1 MGERCLLWV
10 CFSKM
15 CVGFIYLPHIYHL
28 CLFLPSHVTVKLN
41 PPPPH
46 QTCIQ
51 HFSPPPPSFPLSSLW
66 SILLFLPSLST
77 MIAPASP
84 PATLLSLLSLLLSSC
99 PVLSAPAAPSSPSA
113 MSGRVVYKTFDTS
126 LTHLTVHRKTGEV
139 FVGAVNRVLKLSVNL
154 TELRSHMTGPVED
167 NAKCY
172 PPPSV
177 RACAHR
183 FVLHLSYLW
192 LSHTCRAHLPPV
204 SVPRL
209 EWSDNVNKLLLVDYT
224 GNRLVACGSIWQG
237 VCQFLRLEDLFKLG
251 EPHHRKE
258 HYLSGAREADGMAGK
273 LDERVWSGGDLPQA
287 GAPGVFRTYPKK
299 ACVPVCRCGRRR
311 G

>member
-1 MGERCLLWV
+1 M
-10 CFSKM
+10 
-15 CVGFIYLPHIYHL
+15 I
-28 CLFLPSHVTVKLN
+28 PS
-41 PPPPH
+41 P
-46 QTCIQ
+46 
-51 HFSPPPPSFPLSSLW
+51 SSLAPLLALLPL
-66 SILLFLPSLST
+66 LLFS
-77 MIAPASP
+77 SP
-84 PATLLSLLSLLLSSC
+84 I
-99 PVLSAPAAPSSPSA
+99 LSAPAAPPSPSVL
-113 MSGRVVYKTFDTS
+113 SGRVVYKTFDTS

-139 FVGAVNRVLKLSVNL
+139 FVGAVNRVLKLSANL

-183 FVLHLSYLW
+183 FVSPVHTVANTCLPESPHICTHLSVIHLGACSVIF
-192 LSHTCRAHLPPV
+192 LIPTEPSHSQPV
-204 SVPRL
+204 SLPRL

-273 LDERVWSGGDLPQA
+273 LDLM
-287 GAPGVFRTYPKK
+287 
-299 ACVPVCRCGRRR
+299 
-311 G
+311 

>member
-1 MGERCLLWV
+1 MARL
-10 CFSKM
+10 
-15 CVGFIYLPHIYHL
+15 
-28 CLFLPSHVTVKLN
+28 
-41 PPPPH
+41 
-46 QTCIQ
+46 
-51 HFSPPPPSFPLSSLW
+51 SP
-66 SILLFLPSLST
+66 
-77 MIAPASP
+77 
-84 PATLLSLLSLLLSSC
+84 LLSLLSLLLCSA
-99 PVLSAPAAPSSPSA
+99 PTLPAPAAPPSA
-113 MSGRVVYKTFDTS
+113 RLVSRSFDTS
-126 LTHLTVHRKTGEV
+126 LTHLTVHLRTGQV
-139 FVGAVNRVLKLSVNL
+139 FVGAVNRVLKLSANL

-183 FVLHLSYLW
+183 SGLLRPSRLCVSHPCPHLS
-192 LSHTCRAHLPPV
+192 LSP
-204 SVPRL
+204 PRL

-273 LDERVWSGGDLPQA
+273 RSPRRPAAQARPQLLL
-287 GAPGVFRTYPKK
+287 KIIL
-299 ACVPVCRCGRRR
+299 C
-311 G
+311 